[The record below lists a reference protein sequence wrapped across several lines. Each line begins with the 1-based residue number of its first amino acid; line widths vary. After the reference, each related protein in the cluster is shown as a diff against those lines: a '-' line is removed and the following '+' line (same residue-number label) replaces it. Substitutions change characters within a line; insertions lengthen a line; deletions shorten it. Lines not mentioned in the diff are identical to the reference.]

1 MCHIHMHT
9 QVRAT
14 RHAPGA
20 GPARELRRTLRVRIV
35 EYTAHGSHLRTAPRA
50 ATQSGPSR
58 LPGSSTSQSIA
69 RVSPPSS
76 TNLGQLTKL
85 KPVGMRSLSV
95 HGPHIHTP
103 ASAARPLIIRRTPR
117 ATSVGQGSRV
127 QGPHALL
134 RQPPLRHSCAM
145 QLLTASQPP
154 RAWLRVGSCDAAAV
168 TPRL

>member
-85 KPVGMRSLSV
+85 KPAQASSGQLACARSQSTARISTRPPRPLVRLS
-95 HGPHIHTP
+95 
-103 ASAARPLIIRRTPR
+103 SAARPALPPL
-117 ATSVGQGSRV
+117 VKGPGSRV
-127 QGPHALL
+127 RMPCCANL
-134 RQPPLRHSCAM
+134 R
-145 QLLTASQPP
+145 
-154 RAWLRVGSCDAAAV
+154 CD
-168 TPRL
+168 TPVPCSYSRRPSRLEHGYG